1 MRFCPIAGA
10 AVAVGPRDPH
20 PRIRFRARYHYPHTE
35 FSNFQVALPHCGI
48 EGQRH

>member
-1 MRFCPIAGA
+1 MRFCPIACA